1 MAPLV
6 RSMARYRNQAHLQWN
21 GGTAV
26 ALCLVVLVV
35 LRQAPVVRHQLRHQP
50 REEQREEGNHEEELQ
65 CVGHNNQEVGNALG
79 QAQQAE
85 QMSSESSGGAAAATL
100 VVFEA
105 ERAAARRAL
114 R

>member
-1 MAPLV
+1 M
-6 RSMARYRNQAHLQWN
+6 
-21 GGTAV
+21 
-26 ALCLVVLVV
+26 
-35 LRQAPVVRHQLRHQP
+35 PVQP

-65 CVGHNNQEVGNALG
+65 RVGHNNQEVGNALG
-79 QAQQAE
+79 QARQAE